1 MNKIT
6 VTYEHID
13 TGHTITLTDT
23 FEEEH
28 ISYHV
33 DVLRRALIAMT
44 FSEVQVEEYI
54 PTPY

>member
-6 VTYEHID
+6 VIYED
-13 TGHTITLTDT
+13 THTGDTITLSEV
-23 FEEEH
+23 FEQEH

-44 FSEVQVEEYI
+44 FSEALVEEYI
-54 PTPY
+54 PIPY